1 MKTYTIFEGSVR
13 LKDNATLSE
22 AYKLIPAGS
31 EIVSGN
37 KTEKVYENNKLVD
50 EIIEFR
56 AIYKTPRGDRFTIIE
71 NK

>member
-1 MKTYTIFEGSVR
+1 MKTYTLFQGDVR
-13 LKDNATLSE
+13 LKDNCSLSE

-37 KTEKVYENNKLVD
+37 KTEKVYENNKLV
-50 EIIEFR
+50 EEVVEFR